1 MPAMVRSTGGN
12 FGGDVGQTVRN
23 QEDIESGDVAGA
35 SSQQAN
41 DNNSAAKASPQWAP
55 GERAARTRNKPVAKL
70 ECGTTAGQLRKVWT
84 TIANRIRAELGEDL
98 YSSWFARIEPISFE
112 DNVLT
117 LTVPTRFLRNWLTT
131 HYDEKLTA
139 FWAAHLSD
147 LTRLEIGVRSRGTP
161 VAQRGGV
168 DQNNGPNAG
177 AVTEQRAMTAA
188 GARSTPDTGASRS
201 HDMTFENFVVGKSNA
216 LAHAAAVRVADAS
229 PSSPVSFNPL
239 YIHSASGLG
248 KTHLLHAISKRINEQ
263 HPSRRVVYLTAE
275 RFMYRFTAAVRARD
289 TLAFKDHFQGVDVL
303 LIDDFQFLQGQATRR
318 EFCYTINSLIDT
330 RRQVIVAADLPPLQL
345 DDIDE
350 HLRSRLAGGL
360 VIDIEPADFELRRK
374 ILQARL
380 IDMQKSDP
388 RVDIPDDVL
397 DFVAHRVQGGGRG
410 LEGALA
416 RLTLDCARGDV
427 ELSVDSA
434 SRSLRDLLHAGDLRQ
449 IKIDDIQR
457 VVGKHYNVTRADLL
471 SPRRARSIVRPRQ
484 VGMFL
489 SKRLT
494 ARSLPE
500 IGRRFGGRDHSTVLH
515 GIRKIQELLAKDEK
529 LAREVDLL
537 IRLLEN

>member
-1 MPAMVRSTGGN
+1 MT
-12 FGGDVGQTVRN
+12 
-23 QEDIESGDVAGA
+23 
-35 SSQQAN
+35 
-41 DNNSAAKASPQWAP
+41 
-55 GERAARTRNKPVAKL
+55 KL
-70 ECGTTAGQLRKVWT
+70 ECGATAGQLRKAWHTV
-84 TIANRIRAELGEDL
+84 ASRIRAELGDDL
-98 YSSWFARIEPISFE
+98 FSSWFARIEPIAFQDSM
-112 DNVLT
+112 LT
-117 LTVPTRFLRNWLTT
+117 LTVPTRFLRNWLMT
-131 HYDEKLTA
+131 HYEEKLTGY
-139 FWAAHLSD
+139 WSAHLSG
-147 LTRLEIGVRSRGTP
+147 LRQLEIGVRPRGTP
-161 VAQRGGV
+161 VAQRGSGDAINASGV
-168 DQNNGPNAG
+168 P
-177 AVTEQRAMTAA
+177 AVADESAA
-188 GARSTPDTGASRS
+188 KGVAAAPLREASPARG
-201 HDMTFENFVVGKSNA
+201 HDMSFENFVVGKSNA
-216 LAHAAAVRVADAS
+216 LAHAAAIRVADAS

-248 KTHLLHAISKRINEQ
+248 KTHLLQAISKRISEQ
-263 HPSRRVVYLTAE
+263 HPGRRVVYLTAE

-289 TLAFKDHFQGVDVL
+289 TLSFKDHFQGVDVL

-380 IDMQKSDP
+380 IDLQKFDP
-388 RVDIPDDVL
+388 RIDIPGAVL

-416 RLTLDCARGDV
+416 RLALDCGRGDV
-427 ELSVDSA
+427 ELNVDIA
-434 SRSLRDLLHAGDLRQ
+434 TRSLRDLLHAGDLKQ

-489 SKRLT
+489 AKRLT

-529 LAREVDLL
+529 LSREVDLL